1 MTTRYLADAVAL
13 NHYLFDALPP
23 AASEVFDRAEAGLVT
38 VETPDVQLMETLF
51 SAARSAEVAGYRFD
65 VEPQVVLVELV
76 RDGPVDLLTVDV
88 DDLGVY
94 GSVAEDLTMHD
105 AVLVAVY
112 QRRDVDAVLTSD
124 EAIDTYGVD
133 TIWD

>member
-1 MTTRYLADAVAL
+1 MTARYLADAEAL
-13 NHYLFDALPP
+13 NYYLFDALPP
-23 AASEVFDRAEAGLVT
+23 TASDIFDRGEAGLDT
-38 VETPDVQLMETLF
+38 IETPDVQLMETLF
-51 SAARSAEVAGYRFD
+51 SAARSAEVAGYTFD

-76 RDGPVDLLTVDV
+76 RDGPVDLLAVDL

-94 GSVAEDLTMHD
+94 GSVAKDLTMHD
-105 AVLVAVY
+105 AVLVAAY

-133 TIWD
+133 TIWA

>member
-1 MTTRYLADAVAL
+1 MTARYLADAEAL

-23 AASEVFDRAEAGLVT
+23 AASDVFDRGEAGIDT
-38 VETPDVQLMETLF
+38 IETPDVQLMETLF
-51 SAARSAEVAGYRFD
+51 SAARSVEVAGYTFD

-76 RDGPVDLLTVDV
+76 RDGPVDLLAVDL
-88 DDLGVY
+88 DELGVY
-94 GSVAEDLTMHD
+94 GSVAKDLTMHD
-105 AVLVAVY
+105 AVLVAAY

-133 TIWD
+133 TIWE

>member
-1 MTTRYLADAVAL
+1 MTARYLADAEAL

-23 AASEVFDRAEAGLVT
+23 AASDVFDRGEAGIDT
-38 VETPDVQLMETLF
+38 IETPDVQLMETLF
-51 SAARSAEVAGYRFD
+51 SAARSVEVTGYTFD

-76 RDGPVDLLTVDV
+76 RDGPVDLLAVDL
-88 DDLGVY
+88 DELGVY
-94 GSVAEDLTMHD
+94 GSVAKDLTMHD
-105 AVLVAVY
+105 AVLVAAY